1 MNKISLNSLLMIF
14 SLIVLS
20 SCATTSASY
29 NVQNELSKIEKC
41 KKIESF
47 FTKSRICL
55 KQSVIASDVIFP
67 ELVTDMESLTDL
79 LEERV
84 NQNKIANEMAWKLF
98 EDNLVIATEAM
109 TNKDVARASDTINSF
124 METLQ

>member
-1 MNKISLNSLLMIF
+1 MKKRIFNNLLIIF
-14 SLIVLS
+14 SLFFLA
-20 SCATTSASY
+20 SCSTTSASY
-29 NVQNELSKIEKC
+29 NVQNELSNIEKC
-41 KKIESF
+41 KEIEPF
-47 FTKSRICL
+47 FTKSRVCL

-67 ELVTDMESLTDL
+67 ELVTDMEDLTDL

-84 NQNKIANEMAWKLF
+84 NQNKLANEMAWKLF

-109 TNKDVARASDTINSF
+109 TIEDVARASNSINSF

>member
-1 MNKISLNSLLMIF
+1 MNKISLNNLLIIF

-29 NVQNELSKIEKC
+29 NVQSELSKVEKC
-41 KKIESF
+41 KKIEPF
-47 FTKSRICL
+47 FTKSRVCL
-55 KQSVIASDVIFP
+55 KQSVIASEVIFP
-67 ELVTDMESLTDL
+67 ELVKSMEGLTDL

-98 EDNLVIATEAM
+98 EDNLILAAEAM
-109 TNKDVARASDTINSF
+109 TNEDVLEASTSINNF
-124 METLQ
+124 MKTLL